1 MKKNECSKCEMS
13 VKDPLFWETHQTM
26 SDGNIWCPKG
36 KSKTVDEMTKII
48 VNKYKAEVK
57 AKYGNKKRHRQ

>member
-1 MKKNECSKCEMS
+1 
-13 VKDPLFWETHQTM
+13 M

-36 KSKTVDEMTKII
+36 KTRTVDDMTRAI

-57 AKYGNKKRHRQ
+57 SKYGNRKRHRQ